1 MSAAATEIALPW
13 MVVRPLAED
22 LDLGPGLDPGLVQA
36 ALHRLVASGGLQ
48 AVVVFGSRARGAA
61 KPDSDLDLAL
71 ISQLPRLTPEQKRE
85 YWQRW
90 RGAIGL
96 LGCGVD
102 LVVQGQADAAYLAQS
117 RWHVMGDVAREGRV
131 LYVAG

>member
-1 MSAAATEIALPW
+1 MGAAATEIALPW
-13 MVVRPLAED
+13 IAVQPLAD
-22 LDLGPGLDPGLVQA
+22 HVDLGPGLDSVLVQA
-36 ALHRLVASGGLQ
+36 ALQRLVASGGLQ